1 MVRLSDN
8 MSFGEGALIE
18 PLAVAVHACQRAGI
32 AESLKQEVLVTGA
45 GPIGLLSALVA
56 KALGA
61 LDICILGNL
70 HV

>member
-8 MSFGEGALIE
+8 VSFGEGAMIE

-32 AESLKQEVLVTGA
+32 AEGLKQKVLVTGA
-45 GPIGLLSALVA
+45 GPIGLLSAMAA
-56 KALGA
+56 KAFGA

-70 HV
+70 LV